1 MSIKVKI
8 QKTLMSNNRSFNVG
22 DDINFTLCRNGKE
35 YKCFGVIHDYSEE
48 QLEITKVLIDSF
60 NVAGGLIIPFKEIKN
75 SFIDHTDNGYY

>member
-35 YKCFGVIHDYSEE
+35 YKCFGIMKYYSETA
-48 QLEITKVLIDSF
+48 LKISSVLIDNF
-60 NVAGGLIIPFKEIKN
+60 KIDGDIIVNFSEIKD
-75 SFIDHTDNGYY
+75 SFIDYTDTGYY

>member
-8 QKTLMSNNRSFNVG
+8 QKTLISNNRPFNVG

-35 YKCFGVIHDYSEE
+35 YKCFGVIYDYNAT

-60 NVAGGLIIPFKEIKN
+60 NIAGGLIVSFEEIKD
-75 SFIDHTDNGYY
+75 SFIDYTDNGYY